1 MARSAKAI
9 PWFLFAA
16 GGTITAFVLP
26 VMLFVTNL
34 APPIGLFR
42 DALSWE
48 TMYWLRRQLAGQ
60 AGAARHHRLRPV
72 ARRAPAA
79 LCAHDFGIRAD
90 TIVADVLY
98 GLAGIGTLAT
108 IWALLRSDLP
118 LPSAFH
124 ARPLRG

>member
-34 APPIGLFR
+34 APPLGLFR

-48 TMYWLRRQLAGQ
+48 TMSSFVGFWLVRLVLFGII
-60 AGAARHHRLRPV
+60 GFGLWHAAHRLRS
-72 ARRAPAA
+72 
-79 LCAHDFGIRAD
+79 CAHDFGIRAD
-90 TIVADVLY
+90 DIVAVVLY
-98 GLAGIGTLAT
+98 GLAGIGSLLT
-108 IWALLRSDLP
+108 IWALLRI
-118 LPSAFH
+118 
-124 ARPLRG
+124 